1 MIFGQDCEFFVRIS
15 NLASIWFQSLEKGQT
30 IIKDYLASGLVVPY
44 YQDRFRMF
52 QMPVGREPSVK
63 DCGRT
68 TRARL
73 RHWILVTGS
82 PKIKKHT
89 HTPKKTKAPRACPMK
104 KKGIAWGR
112 DGILTP

>member
-1 MIFGQDCEFFVRIS
+1 MGTEWVQIAPISVIFGEDCEFFVRIS

-73 RHWILVTGS
+73 RHWILVTGR
-82 PKIKKHT
+82 PKLKKN
-89 HTPKKTKAPRACPMK
+89 TPRKPRPPELAQ
-104 KKGIAWGR
+104 
-112 DGILTP
+112 